1 VGVAAAGV
9 RVATAEAGAG
19 VGGGAGLLLWRGELG
34 RGGGAK
40 DRKRLRC
47 LSYVCARAGCGCCV
61 GCRAL

>member
-34 RGGGAK
+34 RGG
-40 DRKRLRC
+40 
-47 LSYVCARAGCGCCV
+47 SGCGACLMYVLVPGAAAAWDAVLCES
-61 GCRAL
+61 